1 MDLIF
6 RITQAIDAVNNVVG
20 KSAAWLAVAMVL
32 VQFVIVMLRYVFGFS
47 FIWMQESVVYF
58 HAALFM
64 LGASYTLLHDGHVRV
79 DIFYHTASAKKQ
91 AMVDLLGSLFFLLPV
106 CGLILVV
113 SWPYVAQSWSMWEGS
128 QETSGIQA
136 VYLRKSL
143 LIAFAGLMALQGV
156 ALLLTSLLT
165 LFNHVA
171 PDIKKDGAQV

>member
-1 MDLIF
+1 MDTIY
-6 RITQAIDAVNNVVG
+6 RITKAIDALNNIVG
-20 KSAAWLAVAMVL
+20 KYAAWLAVAMVL
-32 VQFVIVMLRYVFGFS
+32 VQFLAVMLRYVFS
-47 FIWMQESVVYF
+47 INFIWIQESVVYF

-79 DIFYHTASAKKQ
+79 DIFYHTASKKKQ
-91 AMVDLLGSLFFLLPV
+91 ALVDLFGSVLFLLPV
-106 CGLILVV
+106 CGLILVM

-136 VYLRKSL
+136 VFLRKSL
-143 LIAFAGLMALQGV
+143 IIAFAGLMALQGV
-156 ALLLTSLLT
+156 ALLMTSLLT